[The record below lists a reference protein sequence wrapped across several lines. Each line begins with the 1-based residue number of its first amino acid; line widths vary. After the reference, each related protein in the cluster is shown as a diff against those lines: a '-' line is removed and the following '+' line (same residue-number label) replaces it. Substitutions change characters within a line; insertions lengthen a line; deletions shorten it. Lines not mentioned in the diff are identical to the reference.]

1 MEEVGDRLKVVVAG
15 SFLKGDGDEGVVGEI
30 QQPTAPHT
38 HILQV
43 HVISV
48 TNYAKTTLH

>member
-1 MEEVGDRLKVVVAG
+1 MEEVGDRLKVVVAE

-43 HVISV
+43 LYS
-48 TNYAKTTLH
+48 